1 MTIKTLKL
9 TDAQASKVTVA
20 AAAHNLN
27 SVEFIAIAVDSLL
40 DVCAEHDERL
50 ALMFAHIE
58 QREK

>member
-20 AAAHNLN
+20 AAAHDLAAA
-27 SVEFIAIAVDSLL
+27 EFISIAVDSLL
-40 DVCAEHDERL
+40 DVCAEHDQRL
-50 ALMFAHIE
+50 ALMFAHID